1 MYVSRKN
8 GARGLIGC
16 ENSVKSGENGLECYV
31 KNNLEPLLA
40 PVRTTITNEETVD
53 PKELRKTKEEQK
65 NEWTAK
71 RKHGQ
76 FARDRVNKDTDNTWT
91 WMRKGI

>member
-1 MYVSRKN
+1 M
-8 GARGLIGC
+8 
-16 ENSVKSGENGLECYV
+16 KSGENGLECYV

-40 PVRTTITNEETVD
+40 AVRTTITNEETVD

-71 RKHGQ
+71 KSMDNSIEIGRTRIQTTHG
-76 FARDRVNKDTDNTWT
+76 D
-91 WMRKGI
+91 G

>member
-1 MYVSRKN
+1 MM
-8 GARGLIGC
+8 LHGC
-16 ENSVKSGENGLECYV
+16 MFLGKMVQED
-31 KNNLEPLLA
+31 LLD
-40 PVRTTITNEETVD
+40 VRTTRTNEETVD

-76 FARDRVNKDTDNTWT
+76 FARDRVNKDTDNTWR